1 MTDPSVTTISSYPR
15 ARWWAAIGIVAV
27 VVGAAA
33 STIWFIWALGQVEDD
48 VDALVVVSATSSD
61 VFVLDEAVD
70 WTIYLEP
77 ASRSLS
83 GVRFEVIDVE
93 SGEPVVLESPRNG
106 VNFDVGGRSGRPIS
120 RAQLDAG
127 TYRIEVTP
135 GDATLAVG
143 PDVGDQVQQMWLG
156 AFVIALP
163 TVLGGG
169 IVASVNLLRALRSAP
184 VRTAEEPDPG
194 DDLAPPSGGESSPPT
209 PPPPTRPP
217 LPPPDPTQRRDR

>member
-27 VVGAAA
+27 VLGAAL
-33 STIWFIWALGQVEDD
+33 STVWFIWALGQVEDD
-48 VDALVVVSATSSD
+48 VDALVVVNGTSAD
-61 VFVLDEAVD
+61 VLIVDEAVE

-83 GVRFEVIDVE
+83 GVRFEVIDADT
-93 SGEPVVLESPRNG
+93 GELVALEPARNG
-106 VNFDVGGRSGRPIS
+106 VNYDVGGRNGRPIS
-120 RAQLDAG
+120 LARLDPG
-127 TYRIEVTP
+127 TYRVEIAP
-135 GDATLAVG
+135 ADATLAVG

-169 IVASVNLLRALRSAP
+169 IVAAVNMLRALRSAP
-184 VRTAEEPDPG
+184 T
-194 DDLAPPSGGESSPPT
+194 PPT
-209 PPPPTRPP
+209 SPTQPQPSETAGEGPRPKPSPPTRPP
-217 LPPPDPTQRRDR
+217 LPPPDPRQRRDR